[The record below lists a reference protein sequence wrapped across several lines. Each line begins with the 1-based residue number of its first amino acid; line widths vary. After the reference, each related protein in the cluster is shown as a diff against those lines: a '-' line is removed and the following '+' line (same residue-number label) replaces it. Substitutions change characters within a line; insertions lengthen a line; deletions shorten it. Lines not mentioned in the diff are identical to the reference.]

1 MEKNKEPFLHVT
13 RRGDISKPK
22 AIKIRITAILLG
34 FLLGYLLLLFTAGAD
49 PFTFIGTMF
58 NGAFGTPK
66 RIWNLL
72 REISLLL
79 LVGLALLPAFKMK
92 FWNLGGNGQILMG
105 SLATIICMIYLGKA
119 NWSNGLILLVSIP
132 CSVLAGVIYAIIPA
146 IFKALFNTNESL
158 FTLMLNYIAVGIVA
172 LFIKI
177 AVPNGSGALGIVSTG
192 WLPQIGGVS
201 FAGRDHVLTIII
213 AVIVLLVM
221 FSYLKYSKH
230 GYELEVVGE
239 SLNTARYIGINVK
252 KVIIRTMAFS
262 GAICGLVGLL
272 LAGAINHS
280 ISEASHNNMG
290 FTAIMVSWLAH
301 LNPFTMVG
309 TSFLVGFL
317 NSGMSQVRIQF
328 GITNDSISSII
339 VGIIYFFI
347 IGSEFFINYRLH
359 FKDCELVRTFRKVSS
374 PIKKFFDKVNKKTY
388 ELFIKIKSK
397 LSKKEAK

>member
-1 MEKNKEPFLHVT
+1 
-13 RRGDISKPK
+13 
-22 AIKIRITAILLG
+22 
-34 FLLGYLLLLFTAGAD
+34 
-49 PFTFIGTMF
+49 
-58 NGAFGTPK
+58 
-66 RIWNLL
+66 
-72 REISLLL
+72 
-79 LVGLALLPAFKMK
+79 
-92 FWNLGGNGQILMG
+92 
-105 SLATIICMIYLGKA
+105 
-119 NWSNGLILLVSIP
+119 
-132 CSVLAGVIYAIIPA
+132 
-146 IFKALFNTNESL
+146 
-158 FTLMLNYIAVGIVA
+158 MLNYIAVGIVA

-201 FAGRDHVLTIII
+201 FEGRYHVLTIII

-359 FKDCELVRTFRKVSS
+359 FKDCELVRTFRNVLS

>member
-1 MEKNKEPFLHVT
+1 MV
-13 RRGDISKPK
+13 
-22 AIKIRITAILLG
+22 
-34 FLLGYLLLLFTAGAD
+34 
-49 PFTFIGTMF
+49 
-58 NGAFGTPK
+58 
-66 RIWNLL
+66 
-72 REISLLL
+72 
-79 LVGLALLPAFKMK
+79 
-92 FWNLGGNGQILMG
+92 G

-132 CSVLAGVIYAIIPA
+132 CSILAGVIYAIIPA

-280 ISEASHNNMG
+280 ISEA
-290 FTAIMVSWLAH
+290 
-301 LNPFTMVG
+301 
-309 TSFLVGFL
+309 FL
-317 NSGMSQVRIQF
+317 
-328 GITNDSISSII
+328 
-339 VGIIYFFI
+339 
-347 IGSEFFINYRLH
+347 
-359 FKDCELVRTFRKVSS
+359 
-374 PIKKFFDKVNKKTY
+374 
-388 ELFIKIKSK
+388 
-397 LSKKEAK
+397 